1 MAFFIVIG
9 TDNDVKCVV
18 DEVKKAHLQHN
29 VITSGCLVSQ
39 DDGLYYYWDV
49 YNESGHKTKE
59 SKESAVLRDSLT
71 NQISQ
76 FKTLL
81 PYGAIPN
88 VFIVSKCF
96 DETQCERLQMV
107 CNELYEIGGAKLSG
121 LQVDIILLG
130 YDLNKPEDVTIRPH
144 WKLLESIHGLGKAG
158 SFHTDILYIN
168 NMDYMGA
175 ATNVDSRILSKFL
188 CHWSKV
194 VSSGSIAKATV
205 HSHVYSIGMSEH
217 QYDFRDLN
225 EFFKLSA
232 EERLL
237 DRMLNDSP
245 SPDTQALLDA
255 NYFRKIDLDIPWLDG
270 LCHIHSSWE
279 NYCSAQWNPS
289 HPLCENDYSVIRQE
303 LRLASYL
310 NSFLKLYISEE
321 QREIDALNT
330 KISQKENEKS
340 MCSEE
345 LIKLNDLPK
354 EETKEAQIVSIN
366 NRIGQ
371 LDSEIES
378 YKNQIQSHKNNILSN
393 TFFDAD
399 AFHEEFGTKVL
410 ITEADETAFAAGD
423 ASVKQ
428 LIDYVKSDAGIGIM
442 REAVNRATTQD
453 VLPGPYPVS
462 EVLNM
467 GRAQAI
473 EPIIPGPLAKAP
485 EPENQSERSG
495 CLSWFKSL
503 FNRNKLGEDDAEAPQ
518 LQEKQLD
525 FFEPIAIEKKNDLND
540 KLGKSVNAMK
550 KADDVRSWWKHIC
563 EIIDAYQKRQAECKL
578 LMDGEKSISGDY
590 LPGKEGYR
598 PERHK
603 KSISLIDMDRVRNF
617 RDTDVYYKDNISKF
631 LGRWFDKTIEQNR
644 RMTMLELIKHQV
656 LDPLVGRFHTLKWDM
671 SNPFVKEE
679 ITDEEMHEYIE
690 HDLRQSKPFVEY
702 VRIQESNIVSNLS
715 IEFFSNNPNIPKDSS
730 EFRKRYKISSQ
741 SLSPIF
747 LKDFVNSLCV
757 IQIMDIPEY
766 VDSLK
771 DFKPRRETML
781 SRLNTDLRSE
791 VSTIIGD
798 ANTVEEKARAI
809 YDWICNNIAYDT
821 TKQIHDAETC
831 YRCRRGVC
839 QAYCELFCHMAE
851 AAGITAE
858 IIAGLTKDSEGK
870 ISKEKHSW
878 IYIYTHEYDGML
890 IDPTW
895 GAGAVDGVKFI
906 KSEDNSTWF
915 DVSPYRMI
923 FSHFPDQQHW
933 SKLDITITEDQFKRL
948 PLIKKAN
955 NLNYENLLFECT
967 ANMDD

>member
-29 VITSGCLVSQ
+29 IITSGCLVSQ

-49 YNESGHKTKE
+49 YNESGDKTNE
-59 SKESAVLRDSLT
+59 SKESVVLRDSLT

-81 PYGAIPN
+81 PDGAIPN

-96 DETQCERLQMV
+96 DETQCERLQLV

-130 YDLNKPEDVTIRPH
+130 YDLNKSENVTIRPH
-144 WKLLESIHGLGKAG
+144 WRLLESIRGLGEG
-158 SFHTDILYIN
+158 CRFHTDILYIN

-175 ATNVDSRILSKFL
+175 ATNVDSGILSKFI

-194 VSSGSIAKATV
+194 VSSGTIDPKATV

-237 DRMLNDSP
+237 DRKLNDSP
-245 SPDTQALLDA
+245 SSDTQALLDA

-270 LCHIHSSWE
+270 LCHIHSLWE

-289 HPLCENDYSVIRQE
+289 QPLSENDYSVTQQE
-303 LRLASYL
+303 LKLASYL
-310 NSFLKLYISEE
+310 NTFLKLYISEE

-330 KISQKENEKS
+330 KIGQKENEKS
-340 MCSEE
+340 KCSEE
-345 LIKLNDLPK
+345 LIKLNDLPN
-354 EETKEAQIVSIN
+354 EETKETQIVSIN
-366 NRIGQ
+366 NRIAQ
-371 LDSEIES
+371 LDSEIER
-378 YKNQIQSHKNNILSN
+378 YKKQIQLHKNNISNN

-410 ITEADETAFAAGD
+410 ITEADETAFAAGNTN
-423 ASVKQ
+423 VKQ

-442 REAVNRATTQD
+442 REAINRATTQD
-453 VLPGPYPVS
+453 VLPGAYPVS

-467 GRAQAI
+467 GRAKAI
-473 EPIIPGPLAKAP
+473 EPIKKVIPEPLANEPA
-485 EPENQSERSG
+485 PENQSDRSG
-495 CLSWFKSL
+495 CLFSFKSL
-503 FNRNKLGEDDAEAPQ
+503 FNRNKSGEDDAETPQ
-518 LQEKQLD
+518 LPETQLD
-525 FFEPIAIEKKNDLND
+525 FFGPIAIEKKNDLND
-540 KLGKSVNAMK
+540 KLGKSVDAMK
-550 KADDVRSWWKHIC
+550 KADDVRSWWKRIC
-563 EIIDAYQKRQAECKL
+563 EIIDKDQKRQAECKL

-671 SNPFVKEE
+671 SNPFVKED

-715 IEFFSNNPNIPKDSS
+715 IEFFS
-730 EFRKRYKISSQ
+730 FRKE
-741 SLSPIF
+741 F
-747 LKDFVNSLCV
+747 MTNF
-757 IQIMDIPEY
+757 
-766 VDSLK
+766 
-771 DFKPRRETML
+771 FK
-781 SRLNTDLRSE
+781 
-791 VSTIIGD
+791 
-798 ANTVEEKARAI
+798 
-809 YDWICNNIAYDT
+809 
-821 TKQIHDAETC
+821 
-831 YRCRRGVC
+831 
-839 QAYCELFCHMAE
+839 LF
-851 AAGITAE
+851 
-858 IIAGLTKDSEGK
+858 
-870 ISKEKHSW
+870 
-878 IYIYTHEYDGML
+878 
-890 IDPTW
+890 P
-895 GAGAVDGVKFI
+895 
-906 KSEDNSTWF
+906 
-915 DVSPYRMI
+915 
-923 FSHFPDQQHW
+923 
-933 SKLDITITEDQFKRL
+933 
-948 PLIKKAN
+948 
-955 NLNYENLLFECT
+955 
-967 ANMDD
+967 